1 MDVELSMDVELVTDS
16 MVESGAEILTETK
29 Y

>member
-1 MDVELSMDVELVTDS
+1 MDVELSMDVEVLMDS
-16 MVESGAEILTETK
+16 IVEIGAEILTETK

>member
-1 MDVELSMDVELVTDS
+1 MDVEFSMDVELVMDS
-16 MVESGAEILTETK
+16 TVESGAEILTETK